1 MIKFFRHI
9 RQNLIMENK
18 TGKYFR
24 YAIGEIVLVVIGILI
39 ALQINNWNER
49 RLEANREK
57 ITLSNLNEEFQ
68 DNLRDLD
75 STEVILSNTIATL
88 EHLFNMFN
96 GDEVPYVSKTV
107 DSIISQGLTSPSWKP
122 SEFILNDLKSS
133 GGLSKLS
140 NKELKK
146 LLFLWTRFYNQ
157 MKETVAQTEKTSIDI
172 INFLKNNGSLR
183 NADASAS
190 YFKYERS
197 KLNIDNIKLL
207 QNPQFENHIDDKL
220 FVLNEAKGQ
229 YVKAKQ
235 LIDKI
240 LKETSVKYR

>member
-88 EHLFNMFN
+88 EHLFTMFN
-96 GDEVPYVSKTV
+96 EYEVPYVSKTV